1 MYFRFVPPTSAFAT
15 RQDNPENACFC
26 NNPEGFGCLT
36 PSGLFNLSSCQYNA
50 PLMLSWPHFYQVR
63 ITFVIPLFHLDQSFI
78 RGHPL
83 STYAPRGRGEGTQ
96 KCT

>member
-1 MYFRFVPPTSAFAT
+1 MNFRFVPPTSAFAT

-50 PLMLSWPHFYQVR
+50 PLMLSWPHFYQV
-63 ITFVIPLFHLDQSFI
+63 S
-78 RGHPL
+78 PL
-83 STYAPRGRGEGTQ
+83 SYLFSTLIRASL
-96 KCT
+96 